1 MKRVKKA
8 LLSWSRS
15 AYGNV
20 FQQIATIEDVIKF
33 KDIQLKIQPHASNQA
48 ELSKVESELKKY
60 LQVEEDYCNLKA
72 RMTWF

>member
-8 LLSWSRS
+8 LLAWIRS

-33 KDIQLKIQPHASNQA
+33 KDIQLKIQPHASNQE
-48 ELSKVESELKKY
+48 ELRKVDEELKKF
-60 LQVEEDYCNLKA
+60 L
-72 RMTWF
+72 